1 MDFSLSGIG
10 NFLMN
15 EIYAIDPSAPED
27 LKDLKM
33 LSELFGFSQ
42 GRFIA
47 KYPDDWVTFLK
58 NNVGQLGSIDQ
69 SRASVLLKRF
79 HENSL
84 PVSGTYFRGK
94 DWLSN
99 AVNLQ
104 DKQSK
109 FTRIVTTP
117 NNKNLPSLGNFLY
130 EEDLPDSHGEH
141 IGRDINSYRKSI
153 APLFQSSTEIHV
165 QDMFFY
171 FYSNGVKQNRI
182 WEVARMICDLAIT
195 HERCEKLVFH
205 LNQEG
210 SETQRLDESFLQIRE
225 ESNSRILKIVYTLED
240 KKLSHGRYIFSIKGG
255 LQFDHGFDTTYSRDN
270 KKTNHVH
277 WMSEK
282 ELLPLLDRYRI

>member
-1 MDFSLSGIG
+1 
-10 NFLMN
+10 MN

-27 LKDLKM
+27 LKDLNM

-47 KYPDDWVTFLK
+47 KYPDDWVAFLK
-58 NNVGQLGSIDQ
+58 NKVGQMSSIDQ
-69 SRASVLLKRF
+69 SRASVLLQRF
-79 HENSL
+79 HEKSL
-84 PVSGTYFRGK
+84 PVSGTYFRGR

-104 DKQSK
+104 DQQRK

-117 NNKNLPSLGNFLY
+117 NNENLPSLGNFLY
-130 EEDLPDSHGEH
+130 KEDVPDSRGEH
-141 IGRDINSYRKSI
+141 IGCDIYSYRKSI

-171 FYSNGVKQNRI
+171 FYSNGKKQHRI

-195 HERCEKLVFH
+195 HGRCEKLFFH

-210 SETQRLDESFLQIRE
+210 SETQRLDESFLQIKE
-225 ESNSRILKIVYTLED
+225 ESKSQILKIVYTLED
-240 KKLSHGRYIFSIKGG
+240 KKSSHGRYIFSIKGG
-255 LQFDHGFDTTYSRDN
+255 LQFDHGFNTAYSRE
-270 KKTNHVH
+270 KTNHVH
-277 WMSEK
+277 WMSK
-282 ELLPLLDRYRI
+282 TELSHLHDRYKI